1 MMMQPLVTV
10 GLPIYNRPEGLRDT
24 LECFINQTY
33 KNIEII
39 IADNCSPNPEVE
51 KIAKEYV
58 LKDQRISYYRHD
70 SNKGWGFNT
79 IFVIDRAK
87 GKYFMRATDDDWWDN
102 SFIEKMVDLFQ
113 SNSNIILASSEFN
126 YSDIDRN
133 VLWNYGIKNHYEFLK
148 KFSTS
153 NKNQNLKEYINQFE
167 GFGKASMYLGVY
179 NLNILKDKYIQDVLG
194 KEDLMGDLLINLYC
208 LLHGDLAIHSD
219 CLINFTVG
227 NPKFY
232 KEDEIS
238 NSLINLFFIKIDLT
252 KIVSLFKKWNGY
264 FSKIRKLILNSKLN
278 FNVKLILLLILF
290 KRRFLFYYDLITVN
304 CDSWPFNLFYRIR
317 RKYTLE

>member
-1 MMMQPLVTV
+1 MQQPLVTV
-10 GLPIYNRPEGLRDT
+10 GLPIYNRPEGLRNT

-58 LKDQRISYYRHD
+58 VKDKRISYFRHD

-79 IFVIDRAK
+79 IFVIDKAK
-87 GKYFMRATDDDWWDN
+87 GKYFIRATDDDWWDN

-126 YSDIDRN
+126 YTDIDRN

-153 NKNQNLKEYINQFE
+153 NKKQNLKDYINQFE
-167 GFGKASMYLGVY
+167 GFGKASMYLGMY
-179 NLNILKDKYIQDVLG
+179 NLSVLKDKYIQDLLYN
-194 KEDLMGDLLINLYC
+194 EDLMGDLLINLYC
-208 LLHGDLAIHSD
+208 LIYGEIAIHAD
-219 CLINFTVG
+219 CLINFTIG

-232 KEDEIS
+232 KEDEINN
-238 NSLINLFFIKIDLT
+238 NSINLYFIKINYI
-252 KIVSLFKKWNGY
+252 KILSLFKKWNGY
-264 FSKIRKLILNSKLN
+264 FSKIRKLILKSKLN
-278 FNVKLILLLILF
+278 FIVKLYLLLILF
-290 KRRFLFYYDLITVN
+290 KRRVLFYYDLITVN
-304 CDSWPFNLFYRIR
+304 CDSWPINLFYRIR
-317 RKYTLE
+317 RKYTLG

>member
-1 MMMQPLVTV
+1 MKQPLVTV
-10 GLPIYNRPEGLRDT
+10 GLPIYNRPEGLRNT

-126 YSDIDRN
+126 YTDIDRN

-148 KFSTS
+148 KFTTS
-153 NKNQNLKEYINQFE
+153 YKKQNLKDYINQFE
-167 GFGKASMYLGVY
+167 GFGKASIYLGMY
-179 NLNILKDKYIQDVLG
+179 NLSVLKDKYIQDLLFN
-194 KEDLMGDLLINLYC
+194 EDLMGDLLINLYC
-208 LLHGDLAIHSD
+208 LINGEIAIHPD

-232 KEDEIS
+232 KEDEINN
-238 NSLINLFFIKIDLT
+238 NSINLFFIKINYI
-252 KIVSLFKKWNGY
+252 KILSLFKK
-264 FSKIRKLILNSKLN
+264 
-278 FNVKLILLLILF
+278 
-290 KRRFLFYYDLITVN
+290 
-304 CDSWPFNLFYRIR
+304 
-317 RKYTLE
+317 

>member
-1 MMMQPLVTV
+1 
-10 GLPIYNRPEGLRDT
+10 
-24 LECFINQTY
+24 
-33 KNIEII
+33 
-39 IADNCSPNPEVE
+39 
-51 KIAKEYV
+51 
-58 LKDQRISYYRHD
+58 
-70 SNKGWGFNT
+70 
-79 IFVIDRAK
+79 
-87 GKYFMRATDDDWWDN
+87 
-102 SFIEKMVDLFQ
+102 
-113 SNSNIILASSEFN
+113 
-126 YSDIDRN
+126 
-133 VLWNYGIKNHYEFLK
+133 
-148 KFSTS
+148 
-153 NKNQNLKEYINQFE
+153 
-167 GFGKASMYLGVY
+167 
-179 NLNILKDKYIQDVLG
+179 
-194 KEDLMGDLLINLYC
+194 MGDLLINLYC